1 VPQIGERGAEEHVK
15 VMKVRNSAAAFTLV
29 EIMIVVAVIG
39 VLAAIGTPNF
49 VRART
54 TSQKNVCIN
63 SLRQIDGA
71 MNQWALEFKK
81 DPTASVTEADV
92 MPYLKTATICPS
104 GGTTFAD
111 SLHYHDG
118 RYSPD
123 VPESTGRA
131 RPALIGNG
139 RLTTFG

>member
-1 VPQIGERGAEEHVK
+1 
-15 VMKVRNSAAAFTLV
+15 MKVRNSAAAFTLV

-54 TSQKNVCIN
+54 TSQNNVCIN

-104 GGTTFAD
+104 AETTFAD
-111 SLHYHDG
+111 SYTITTVDT
-118 RYSPD
+118 RPMCQK
-123 VPESTGRA
+123 VPAEHVL
-131 RPALIGNG
+131 P
-139 RLTTFG
+139 